1 MSLSA
6 KDCSPFEFRPSPGD
20 AAWLG
25 RLSAASRHG
34 DLVVHLEEGREDEPV
49 VACDP
54 DGTWRAGRYVGSLVF
69 EGRRLDIRPRFGEET
84 LRSWFSGA
92 FNLALAETRGQLM
105 EDDWFVPWLLASV
118 WSRSFVS
125 AARHGLP
132 SLRADIRESGLA
144 IKGRIDVP
152 GTVRLRAAG
161 LPGAASV
168 RREKSLDNP
177 IAAAIVAAHAELS
190 RWLGTR
196 RGGEWMP
203 GRVKE
208 LMPHLVGAVGSRP
221 RVPTA
226 AEIDRVRLTPITA
239 GFRPLAELSIRIA
252 GRRGLSAGASDEGQC
267 RGVLLDVAELWEL
280 YVLAAL
286 RRAWPG
292 MDVAHGT
299 RGAEHRPLLRNGRG
313 VPLGMLKP
321 DALVSRGGRI
331 LAIVDAKY
339 KRLWP
344 SAWNP
349 APQREDMYQLAAYMA
364 RYGDPR
370 NMTQGVLAY
379 PFDPGSPSAPAAESE
394 SPWYLDPLSEVR
406 FIALPHG
413 IDDAARKLM
422 ESVPLH
428 AGLVKIAAQSKWPP
442 MSRTPFVVHI

>member
-6 KDCSPFEFRPSPGD
+6 KDCSPFEPRPSSAD
-20 AAWLG
+20 ASWLG
-25 RLSAASRHG
+25 RLAAASRHG
-34 DLVVHLEEGREDEPV
+34 DLVVRLEEGREDEPV

-54 DGTWRAGRYVGSLVF
+54 DGTWRAGRYVGSLLF

-92 FNLALAETRGQLM
+92 FNIALAETRGRLM

-118 WSRSFVS
+118 WSRSFVT

-144 IKGRIDVP
+144 IRGRLDVP

-177 IAAAIVAAHAELS
+177 IAASIVAARAELS

-196 RGGEWMP
+196 REAEWMP
-203 GRVKE
+203 ERVKE
-208 LMPHLVGAVGSRP
+208 LMPHLVGAVGPRP
-221 RVPTA
+221 RVPSA

-252 GRRGLSAGASDEGQC
+252 GRRGLAAGASDEGQC
-267 RGVLLDVAELWEL
+267 KGVLLDVAELWEL

-292 MDVAHGT
+292 MDVSHGT
-299 RGAEHRPLLRNGRG
+299 RGAEHRPLLRNDRN

-321 DALVSRGGRI
+321 DALVGMGGRI
-331 LAIVDAKY
+331 SAIVDAKY

-344 SAWNP
+344 SVWNL

-370 NMTQGVLAY
+370 NVTQGVLAY
-379 PFDPGSPSAPAAESE
+379 PSDSDHASAPPAETDG
-394 SPWYLDPLSEVR
+394 PWHLDPLSEVR
-406 FIALPHG
+406 FITLPHG
-413 IDDAARKLM
+413 IDDAARKLR
-422 ESVPLH
+422 ETVPLRP
-428 AGLVKIAAQSKWPP
+428 GLVKIAA
-442 MSRTPFVVHI
+442 

>member
-1 MSLSA
+1 MNLSA
-6 KDCSPFEFRPSPGD
+6 KDCSPFDPKPSQAD

-25 RLSAASRHG
+25 RLAAASRHG
-34 DLVVHLEEGREDEPV
+34 DLVVRLEDGREDEPV
-49 VACDP
+49 VTCDP
-54 DGTWRAGRYVGSLVF
+54 DGTWRAGRYVGSLLF

-118 WSRSFVS
+118 WSRSFVT

-132 SLRADIRESGLA
+132 SLRADIRESGQS
-144 IKGRIDVP
+144 IMGRLDVP

-161 LPGAASV
+161 LPGAASI

-196 RGGEWMP
+196 REAEWMP
-203 GRVKE
+203 ERVKE

-221 RVPTA
+221 RVPTTP
-226 AEIDRVRLTPITA
+226 EIDRVRLTPITA

-267 RGVLLDVAELWEL
+267 KGVLLDVAELWEL

-292 MDVAHGT
+292 MDVIHGT
-299 RGAEHRPLLRNGRG
+299 HGVKHRPLLRNDQG

-321 DALVSRGGRI
+321 DALVGRGGRI
-331 LAIVDAKY
+331 SAIIDAKY

-344 SAWNP
+344 STWNP

-364 RYGDPR
+364 RYGEPR
-370 NMTQGVLAY
+370 NVTQGVLAY
-379 PFDPGSPSAPAAESE
+379 PSDSDHVSLPPAEADG
-394 SPWYLDPLSEVR
+394 PWRLDPLSEVR
-406 FIALPHG
+406 FITLPHG
-413 IDDAARKLM
+413 IDDAALKLK
-422 ESVPLH
+422 ESIPLH
-428 AGLVKIAAQSKWPP
+428 AGLMNLAA
-442 MSRTPFVVHI
+442 